1 MSKSATKRLQQLNTD
16 RGRTTGDGSGSRPPS
31 FGPPGEDD
39 QVVSRFAFAAGTF
52 MVFLLIAVAAAFF
65 GTRAIQ
71 GDLEART
78 ERALRIAGFQDITAA
93 VTGFDVTLRGYYHET
108 QSGDNATAAVAA
120 VNGVG
125 SIDASALVVIEVSD
139 VDPTAISGR
148 VMTFAWANGTLTIS
162 GDVATEAIQSYLET
176 EPAGFV
182 DAEDQALFI
191 SIDASDVAVIEDL
204 AEIEGIADETDW
216 IGNAVAL
223 LRSLAT
229 GLDEGQLIIN
239 PSGKVVLTSG
249 EVESRQEKRDITDD
263 GEAATLALEADG
275 FSVIPGLLLPPD
287 VLVATAEEVEELTQ
301 TLTELIGDKVVEFEL
316 NQADLTDEGKTL
328 LDEIL
333 LSLLEL
339 PHVAVE
345 IAGHADASGTPE
357 HNLDLS
363 ERRAQA
369 VLDYFVTQGESPER
383 FIVVGYGDTQPVS
396 ATATPEQNRRIEFI
410 PQEG

>member
-1 MSKSATKRLQQLNTD
+1 MGNRS
-16 RGRTTGDGSGSRPPS
+16 GDRPPS
-31 FGPPGEDD
+31 FGPPGEAD
-39 QVVSRFAFAAGTF
+39 QVVSRSAFVAGSVMIF
-52 MVFLLIAVAAAFF
+52 ILIAASAAFF

-78 ERALRIAGFQDITAA
+78 ERALRIAGFQGITAA
-93 VTGFDVTLRGYYHET
+93 VTGFDVTLQGYYLET
-108 QSGDNATAAVAA
+108 QSGDDATAAVAA
-120 VNGVG
+120 LNGVG
-125 SIDASALVVIEVSD
+125 KIDTSSLFVVEVSD
-139 VDPTAISGR
+139 IDPIALSGR

-162 GDVATEAIQSYLET
+162 GDVSTEAIQSYLET
-176 EPAGFV
+176 EPAGFA
-182 DAEDQALFI
+182 DEEEQALFI
-191 SIDASDVAVIEDL
+191 SVDASDVVVIEDL
-204 AEIEGIADETDW
+204 ARIEGLADDTDW

-223 LRSLAT
+223 LRSLAA
-229 GLDEGQLIIN
+229 GLDEGELIIN

-249 EVESRQEKRDITDD
+249 EVETRQEKRDITDE

-275 FSVIPGLLLPPD
+275 FQVIPGLILPPD
-287 VLVATAEEVEELTQ
+287 VPVATAEEVEELTQ

-316 NQADLTDEGKTL
+316 NRADLTDEGKTL

-345 IAGHADASGTPE
+345 IAGHADVSGTPE

-369 VLDYFVTQGESPER
+369 VLDYFVTQGESPDR

-396 ATATPEQNRRIEFI
+396 PTATAEQNRRIEFI

>member
-1 MSKSATKRLQQLNTD
+1 MSRSATKRLQQLNTD

-31 FGPPGEDD
+31 FGPPREDD
-39 QVVSRFAFAAGTF
+39 PVVSRFAFAAGTI

-78 ERALRIAGFQDITAA
+78 ERALRIAGFQDVTAA

-125 SIDASALVVIEVSD
+125 NIDASALVVIEVPD
-139 VDPTAISGR
+139 VDPTAVSGR

-191 SIDASDVAVIEDL
+191 SIDASDVAVTEDL

-249 EVESRQEKRDITDD
+249 EVETRQEKRDITDD

-275 FSVIPGLLLPPD
+275 FSVIPGLLLPPE
-287 VLVATAEEVEELTQ
+287 VAVATAEEVEELTQ

-369 VLDYFVTQGESPER
+369 VLDYFVTKGESPDR

>member
-1 MSKSATKRLQQLNTD
+1 MGNRS
-16 RGRTTGDGSGSRPPS
+16 GDRPPS
-31 FGPPGEDD
+31 FGPPGEAD
-39 QVVSRFAFAAGTF
+39 QVVSRSAFVAGSVMIF
-52 MVFLLIAVAAAFF
+52 ILIAASAAFF

-78 ERALRIAGFQDITAA
+78 ERALRIAGFQGITAA
-93 VTGFDVTLRGYYHET
+93 VTGFDVTLQGYYLET
-108 QSGDNATAAVAA
+108 QSGDDATAAVAA
-120 VNGVG
+120 LNGVG
-125 SIDASALVVIEVSD
+125 KIDTSSLFVVEVSD
-139 VDPTAISGR
+139 IDPIALSGR

-162 GDVATEAIQSYLET
+162 GDVSTEAIQSYLET
-176 EPAGFV
+176 EPAGFA
-182 DAEDQALFI
+182 DEEEQALF
-191 SIDASDVAVIEDL
+191 SSVDASDVVVIEDL
-204 AEIEGIADETDW
+204 AGIEGLADDTDW

-223 LRSLAT
+223 LRSLT
-229 GLDEGQLIIN
+229 VGLDEGQLIIN

-249 EVESRQEKRDITDD
+249 EVETRQEKRDITDE

-275 FSVIPGLLLPPD
+275 FSVIPGLILPPD
-287 VLVATAEEVEELTQ
+287 VPVATAEEVEELTQ

-316 NQADLTDEGKTL
+316 NRADLTDEGKTL

-345 IAGHADASGTPE
+345 IAGHADASGSAE

-369 VLDYFVTQGESPER
+369 VLDYFVTRGESPDR

-396 ATATPEQNRRIEFI
+396 PTATPEQNRRIEFI